1 MASLYSTSDDALM
14 GLNLVTVEIY
24 GAPPTDVRLS
34 PLLAPSHANL
44 PPAFIQAMGQD
55 VLKDDAVVYEKVLR
69 EAGVSTKLVV

>member
-1 MASLYSTSDDALM
+1 MASLYSTYDDALM
-14 GLNLVTVEIY
+14 GQKLDTGELY